1 MKQKG
6 NKMNNEKETTID
18 ELRQQQFRLEEEQ
31 EELIFAKKRYI
42 EESEREEEEALLRTQ
57 RLNEFLNTSDD
68 VCDNKLIELIED
80 TQHTIL
86 SIKQNSYRRVCN
98 LDNIV
103 EKEYQKISDLYDEIS
118 NKLKDESNKGN
129 TKKGK

>member
-31 EELIFAKKRYI
+31 EELMLAKKRYI
-42 EESEREEEEALLRTQ
+42 EESEREEEEVLLRTQ

-80 TQHTIL
+80 TQHTIF
-86 SIKQNSYRRVCN
+86 SIKQNSYSRVCKF
-98 LDNIV
+98 DGII
-103 EKEYQKISDLYDEIS
+103 EKEYQKISDRYDEIS
-118 NKLKDESNKGN
+118 NKI
-129 TKKGK
+129 KKEKSREDT